1 MEECIICG
9 GTGPD
14 NGKLCVHCMSYIS
27 QIAPGILDVNLKTS
41 FDLALPHVY
50 KKAIPEDFQYS
61 DVIK

>member
-14 NGKLCVHCMSYIS
+14 NNKMCIHCMSYI
-27 QIAPGILDVNLKTS
+27 QYMPPGVLDVNLKS
-41 FDLALPHVY
+41 RFDVKLPNMRVR
-50 KKAIPEDFQYS
+50 AIPEDFQYS